1 MISFQKE
8 QIFIVTGASSGIG
21 KATALLLNELGATV
35 IAIARNT
42 ERLTQMKAGCKYP
55 ENTYIEVKDLAEN
68 IDALPDYVKSLKE
81 KYGKFSGMAYCAGI
95 TDVTPVS
102 FINFEKL
109 QHIFLTD
116 YFAPILFTKGIADKR
131 NNSGTGTSIVLISS
145 MYCVYATKGITA
157 YCGAKAALINSAK
170 CIAKEIANKGI
181 RINTI
186 SPSDIETPMTMND
199 NIKTLLEQRIHL
211 YPMGIG
217 KAEDAANLA
226 AFLLSEKSSWITAQ
240 NYILDCGSI

>member
-42 ERLTQMKAGCKYP
+42 ERLTQMKAECKYP

-102 FINFEKL
+102 FIDFEKL

-131 NNSGTGTSIVLISS
+131 NI
-145 MYCVYATKGITA
+145 YCIYFIYWRKIIFTRNDKLCRCKRRTF
-157 YCGAKAALINSAK
+157 CL
-170 CIAKEIANKGI
+170 NK
-181 RINTI
+181 
-186 SPSDIETPMTMND
+186 SYS
-199 NIKTLLEQRIHL
+199 QR
-211 YPMGIG
+211 
-217 KAEDAANLA
+217 
-226 AFLLSEKSSWITAQ
+226 S
-240 NYILDCGSI
+240 